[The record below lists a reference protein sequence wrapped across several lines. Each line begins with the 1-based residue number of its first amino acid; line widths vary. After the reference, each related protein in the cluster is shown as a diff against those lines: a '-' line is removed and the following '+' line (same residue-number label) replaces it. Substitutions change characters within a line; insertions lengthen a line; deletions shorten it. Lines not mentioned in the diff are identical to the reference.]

1 MNDKDLTKD
10 EIKAYLKKYFAIFRA
25 NFKNANQ
32 KKPKFDY
39 KTLHEMAK
47 DCYSLMQMLYK
58 KDKNFVSDISIK
70 EFIPIVNLLIKI
82 DVNPERK
89 IKYAEMLKCGYKW
102 GARNSLEHYMIY
114 REWDES
120 HEDKFFAP
128 RYEIMAG
135 YIHYLQE
142 IATNPKFLTL
152 IAMMPSGYGKLIAND
167 VPVLTKDGWKKHGDL
182 KVGDYVIGKNGE
194 YVRVN
199 IIHPK
204 RLANY
209 KVIFEDGEE
218 ILCHNQHE
226 WNVYDREAQ
235 KEKTRVETNYII
247 EHIHSKGGRNR
258 FYLPLCEPVIGEEK
272 KLPVDPYTYGVWL
285 GDGSTSQSR
294 ITQNTNDLEIF
305 KYIPY
310 EISNIYDG
318 VSNNVKSY
326 YLKGLE
332 TDLHSLNL
340 CYQKRKN
347 EKYINDMY
355 FTSSINQ
362 RLELLAGIID
372 TDGYL
377 DRKKNRYIITTCG
390 EKLKD
395 DIIALISTFHWRVCV
410 TKVKPTISTSG
421 IIGKKDTYYIG
432 FNPTMYIPCKLER
445 KQLKKFSKQRR
456 IGIKDVVPIP
466 LTEGNCITVDGGLYL
481 VGRTLKLT
489 HNTYPEKI
497 SEAWS
502 LGKDP
507 TRTILS
513 ICSNDK
519 VVKGGSSLVME
530 EIKGEH
536 FGEVFD
542 EMAYNK
548 DDKGYFLKETA
559 EEWKLRD
566 CKLLATYY
574 TATTLSGIVGVRVS
588 ERIHIDD
595 LYPDYKEA
603 MRQELNEYY
612 HNKNKTVWLKRFVQN
627 KKPKEV
633 ITGTLWASG
642 DFIARVVNDLKKQYK
657 FHKSLKYK
665 YVWVND
671 DESVA
676 IVQVPALDYTTGL
689 STCPEFKSTKD
700 LKEEQRTM
708 DRYLWETNFQQI
720 PTDPEDLFFSYG
732 KLRKYTT
739 IPATDYIG
747 SYAVIDATRKSGKD
761 YFSMPIFK
769 KVPTDSIYDFY
780 LKDVL
785 FTKTATKDMYDDIVD
800 KIIEHHIIL
809 LVIESNVTSELKQ
822 AIDTRLK
829 QKGILYCTIIEKYNN
844 VPKKV
849 RIETEKSGILKVI
862 VFPEKENYGVETDMF
877 KFMDNL
883 TTYNNSGHN
892 VNDDAPDSLALFLSE
907 IVEENSKPAKVEPL
921 MGIRE
926 YI

>member
-25 NFKNANQ
+25 NFKNVDQ

-39 KTLHEMAK
+39 KTLLEMAK

-70 EFIPIVNLLIKI
+70 EFIPVVNLLIKI
-82 DVNPERK
+82 DSEPEHK

-114 REWDES
+114 REWDEP
-120 HEDKFFAP
+120 HEEKFFAP

-152 IAMMPSGYGKLIAND
+152 IAMMPSGYGK
-167 VPVLTKDGWKKHGDL
+167 
-182 KVGDYVIGKNGE
+182 
-194 YVRVN
+194 
-199 IIHPK
+199 
-204 RLANY
+204 
-209 KVIFEDGEE
+209 
-218 ILCHNQHE
+218 
-226 WNVYDREAQ
+226 
-235 KEKTRVETNYII
+235 
-247 EHIHSKGGRNR
+247 
-258 FYLPLCEPVIGEEK
+258 
-272 KLPVDPYTYGVWL
+272 
-285 GDGSTSQSR
+285 
-294 ITQNTNDLEIF
+294 
-305 KYIPY
+305 
-310 EISNIYDG
+310 
-318 VSNNVKSY
+318 
-326 YLKGLE
+326 
-332 TDLHSLNL
+332 
-340 CYQKRKN
+340 
-347 EKYINDMY
+347 
-355 FTSSINQ
+355 
-362 RLELLAGIID
+362 
-372 TDGYL
+372 
-377 DRKKNRYIITTCG
+377 
-390 EKLKD
+390 
-395 DIIALISTFHWRVCV
+395 
-410 TKVKPTISTSG
+410 
-421 IIGKKDTYYIG
+421 
-432 FNPTMYIPCKLER
+432 
-445 KQLKKFSKQRR
+445 
-456 IGIKDVVPIP
+456 
-466 LTEGNCITVDGGLYL
+466 
-481 VGRTLKLT
+481 
-489 HNTYPEKI
+489 TYPEKI

-507 TRTILS
+507 TRTILAV
-513 ICSNDK
+513 CSNDK

-530 EIKGEH
+530 EIKSEH

-574 TATTLSGIVGVRVS
+574 TSTTLSNVVGVRAN

-676 IVQVPALDYTTGL
+676 IVQVPALDYTSGL

-747 SYAVIDATRKSGKD
+747 GYAVIDATRKSGKD

-769 KVPTDSIYDFY
+769 KVPTDSIYDYY

-829 QKGILYCTIIEKYNN
+829 QKGIFYCTIIEKYNN

-862 VFPEKENYGVETDMF
+862 VFPEKDNYGVETDMF

-892 VNDDAPDSLALFLSE
+892 ANDDAPDSLALFLSE

>member
-25 NFKNANQ
+25 NFKNVNQ
-32 KKPKFDY
+32 EKPKIDY
-39 KTLHEMAK
+39 KTLYEMAK

-70 EFIPIVNLLIKI
+70 EFIPIINLLVKI
-82 DVNPERK
+82 DSEPERK

-142 IATNPKFLTL
+142 IATNPNFLTL
-152 IAMMPSGYGKLIAND
+152 IAMMPSGYGK
-167 VPVLTKDGWKKHGDL
+167 
-182 KVGDYVIGKNGE
+182 
-194 YVRVN
+194 
-199 IIHPK
+199 
-204 RLANY
+204 
-209 KVIFEDGEE
+209 
-218 ILCHNQHE
+218 
-226 WNVYDREAQ
+226 
-235 KEKTRVETNYII
+235 
-247 EHIHSKGGRNR
+247 
-258 FYLPLCEPVIGEEK
+258 
-272 KLPVDPYTYGVWL
+272 
-285 GDGSTSQSR
+285 
-294 ITQNTNDLEIF
+294 
-305 KYIPY
+305 
-310 EISNIYDG
+310 
-318 VSNNVKSY
+318 
-326 YLKGLE
+326 
-332 TDLHSLNL
+332 
-340 CYQKRKN
+340 
-347 EKYINDMY
+347 
-355 FTSSINQ
+355 
-362 RLELLAGIID
+362 
-372 TDGYL
+372 
-377 DRKKNRYIITTCG
+377 
-390 EKLKD
+390 
-395 DIIALISTFHWRVCV
+395 TF
-410 TKVKPTISTSG
+410 
-421 IIGKKDTYYIG
+421 
-432 FNPTMYIPCKLER
+432 
-445 KQLKKFSKQRR
+445 
-456 IGIKDVVPIP
+456 
-466 LTEGNCITVDGGLYL
+466 
-481 VGRTLKLT
+481 
-489 HNTYPEKI
+489 PEKI

-507 TRTILS
+507 TQTILAV
-513 ICSNDK
+513 CSNEK
-519 VVKGGSSLVME
+519 VVNGGSSLVME
-530 EIKGEH
+530 EIKSEH
-536 FGEVFD
+536 FGKVFD

-548 DDKGYFLKETA
+548 NDKGYFLKETA

-574 TATTLSGIVGVRVS
+574 TSTTLSNVVGVRVS
-588 ERIHIDD
+588 GRIHIDD
-595 LYPDYKEA
+595 LYADYKEA
-603 MRQELNEYY
+603 MRQELNKYY

-633 ITGTLWASG
+633 ITGTLWATG

-676 IVQVPALDYTTGL
+676 IVQVPALDYTSGL
-689 STCPEFKSTKD
+689 STCPEFKSTKN
-700 LKEEQRTM
+700 LREEQRTM

-747 SYAVIDATRKSGKD
+747 GYAVIDATRKSGKD

-785 FTKTATKDMYDDIVD
+785 FTKTATKDLYDDIVD
-800 KIIEHHIIL
+800 KIIEHHIIS

-829 QKGILYCTIIEKYNN
+829 QKGIIYCEIIEKYNN
-844 VPKKV
+844 IPKKS
-849 RIETEKSGILKVI
+849 RIENEKSGILKAI
-862 VFPEKENYGVETDMF
+862 VFPEPENYGVETDMF

-883 TTYNNSGHN
+883 TTYNNSGYN
-892 VNDDAPDSLALFLSE
+892 ANDDAPDSLALFICE

>member
-32 KKPKFDY
+32 KKLKFDY

-152 IAMMPSGYGKLIAND
+152 IAMMPSGYGK
-167 VPVLTKDGWKKHGDL
+167 
-182 KVGDYVIGKNGE
+182 
-194 YVRVN
+194 
-199 IIHPK
+199 
-204 RLANY
+204 
-209 KVIFEDGEE
+209 
-218 ILCHNQHE
+218 
-226 WNVYDREAQ
+226 
-235 KEKTRVETNYII
+235 
-247 EHIHSKGGRNR
+247 
-258 FYLPLCEPVIGEEK
+258 
-272 KLPVDPYTYGVWL
+272 
-285 GDGSTSQSR
+285 
-294 ITQNTNDLEIF
+294 
-305 KYIPY
+305 
-310 EISNIYDG
+310 
-318 VSNNVKSY
+318 
-326 YLKGLE
+326 
-332 TDLHSLNL
+332 
-340 CYQKRKN
+340 
-347 EKYINDMY
+347 
-355 FTSSINQ
+355 
-362 RLELLAGIID
+362 
-372 TDGYL
+372 
-377 DRKKNRYIITTCG
+377 
-390 EKLKD
+390 
-395 DIIALISTFHWRVCV
+395 
-410 TKVKPTISTSG
+410 
-421 IIGKKDTYYIG
+421 
-432 FNPTMYIPCKLER
+432 
-445 KQLKKFSKQRR
+445 
-456 IGIKDVVPIP
+456 
-466 LTEGNCITVDGGLYL
+466 
-481 VGRTLKLT
+481 
-489 HNTYPEKI
+489 TYPEKI

-829 QKGILYCTIIEKYNN
+829 QKGIFYCTIIEKYNN
-844 VPKKV
+844 VPKKA

>member
-152 IAMMPSGYGKLIAND
+152 IAMMPSGYGK
-167 VPVLTKDGWKKHGDL
+167 
-182 KVGDYVIGKNGE
+182 
-194 YVRVN
+194 
-199 IIHPK
+199 
-204 RLANY
+204 
-209 KVIFEDGEE
+209 
-218 ILCHNQHE
+218 
-226 WNVYDREAQ
+226 
-235 KEKTRVETNYII
+235 
-247 EHIHSKGGRNR
+247 
-258 FYLPLCEPVIGEEK
+258 
-272 KLPVDPYTYGVWL
+272 
-285 GDGSTSQSR
+285 
-294 ITQNTNDLEIF
+294 
-305 KYIPY
+305 
-310 EISNIYDG
+310 
-318 VSNNVKSY
+318 
-326 YLKGLE
+326 
-332 TDLHSLNL
+332 
-340 CYQKRKN
+340 
-347 EKYINDMY
+347 
-355 FTSSINQ
+355 
-362 RLELLAGIID
+362 
-372 TDGYL
+372 
-377 DRKKNRYIITTCG
+377 
-390 EKLKD
+390 
-395 DIIALISTFHWRVCV
+395 
-410 TKVKPTISTSG
+410 
-421 IIGKKDTYYIG
+421 
-432 FNPTMYIPCKLER
+432 
-445 KQLKKFSKQRR
+445 
-456 IGIKDVVPIP
+456 
-466 LTEGNCITVDGGLYL
+466 
-481 VGRTLKLT
+481 
-489 HNTYPEKI
+489 TYPEKI

-800 KIIEHHIIL
+800 KRIEHHIIL
-809 LVIESNVTSELKQ
+809 LVIESKVTSELKQ

-829 QKGILYCTIIEKYNN
+829 QKGIFYCTIIEKYNN
-844 VPKKV
+844 VPKKA